1 MNNYKARIKAQSGA
15 VTEIAKKL
23 TEEMEA
29 REQIERD
36 LLAGFS
42 EPSGDIQEQACIE
55 AIRRIGEQASNSGLH
70 SEFMIYLRDFLL
82 DYNNN

>member
-1 MNNYKARIKAQSGA
+1 MDYKTRIKAQAEA
-15 VTEIAKKL
+15 VTELSKKL

-29 REQIERD
+29 REQTERD

-42 EPSGDIQEQACIE
+42 KPDGEIQEQACIE
-55 AIRRIGEQASNSGLH
+55 AIKRIGEQASNSGMH

-82 DYNNN
+82 DYNKN